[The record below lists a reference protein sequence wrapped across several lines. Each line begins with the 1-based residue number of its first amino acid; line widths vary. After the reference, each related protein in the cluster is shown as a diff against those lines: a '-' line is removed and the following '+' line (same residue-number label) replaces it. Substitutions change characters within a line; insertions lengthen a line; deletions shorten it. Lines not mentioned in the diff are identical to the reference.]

1 MKVLLLVAGGRA
13 GSGLFHSL
21 LDEHTQ
27 ILQFPGVLE
36 INKNFLDLINLKN
49 YHEIPMGFI
58 NLYPHFFNS
67 KLDKIERHDRLGSN
81 KRKFYKINTD
91 TFIKNFTKL
100 IQKNK
105 KIKKFDIVKYL
116 HFAYFLTRKKKIN
129 NKKIILIHTH
139 ALTYTKNFVEKFEL
153 KNVEI
158 IHTIRNPIMSINAS
172 VKNWLKYENGK
183 NFFPKDLYFQFDI
196 TFNGILNLIKMKKKI
211 LIVQLEKLHDNRR
224 KVVMDFCKI
233 FNLKYEKCLMNPTY
247 FGFKWWG
254 DKTSNKLIND
264 SKKKKDLKINKN
276 LFYDRDIKFL
286 EFLATDIIDYYN
298 YKLNFNNIKNF
309 YFNFFPMK
317 CELLTWKNTIKH
329 YSIKHALSI
338 PYFFLKRI
346 VFINKFFLK
355 YKNLPYSIG

>member
-81 KRKFYKINTD
+81 KRKFYKINTN

-116 HFAYFLTRKKKIN
+116 HFAYFLTRKKK
-129 NKKIILIHTH
+129 NK
-139 ALTYTKNFVEKFEL
+139 
-153 KNVEI
+153 
-158 IHTIRNPIMSINAS
+158 
-172 VKNWLKYENGK
+172 
-183 NFFPKDLYFQFDI
+183 
-196 TFNGILNLIKMKKKI
+196 
-211 LIVQLEKLHDNRR
+211 
-224 KVVMDFCKI
+224 
-233 FNLKYEKCLMNPTY
+233 
-247 FGFKWWG
+247 
-254 DKTSNKLIND
+254 
-264 SKKKKDLKINKN
+264 
-276 LFYDRDIKFL
+276 
-286 EFLATDIIDYYN
+286 
-298 YKLNFNNIKNF
+298 
-309 YFNFFPMK
+309 
-317 CELLTWKNTIKH
+317 
-329 YSIKHALSI
+329 
-338 PYFFLKRI
+338 
-346 VFINKFFLK
+346 
-355 YKNLPYSIG
+355 